1 MKKANTQRR
10 QGALDRFWIAPFVK
24 GNDQALYDA
33 YAKRKAVELASLK
46 KSLGL

>member
-10 QGALDRFWIAPFVK
+10 QGALDRFSITPFIK
-24 GNDQALYDA
+24 GGDQVRYDA
-33 YAKRKAVELASLK
+33 YVQRKAVELASLK